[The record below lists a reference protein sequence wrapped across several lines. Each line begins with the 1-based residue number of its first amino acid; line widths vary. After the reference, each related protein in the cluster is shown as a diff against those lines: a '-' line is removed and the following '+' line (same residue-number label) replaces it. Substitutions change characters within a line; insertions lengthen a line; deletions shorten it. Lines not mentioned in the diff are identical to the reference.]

1 MTLDE
6 FKKWLANECDNSEKN
21 IDQSI
26 EEENFGGAAF
36 WQGYCN
42 ACNRIW
48 NEFHYTEQKESHK
61 DFSWDNV
68 KVGDNVVTETD
79 IGIVTQLIFNGASYC
94 HGMVVSFSDESYEW
108 VTVYQDNEY
117 KLCNQIGS
125 WMNEFVT
132 WGNE

>member
-48 NEFHYTEQKESHK
+48 NQFHYTEQKESHK

-68 KVGDNVVTETD
+68 KVGDNVVAKTYTGTVVKLFYDNE
-79 IGIVTQLIFNGASYC
+79 GFC
-94 HGMVVSFSDESYEW
+94 CGMRVEFSKGEYG
-108 VTVYQDNEY
+108 VYLDNEY
-117 KLCNQIGS
+117 DMFKQIGG
-125 WMNEFVT
+125 WVNE
-132 WGNE
+132 